1 MCYFSVLFLLNLCI
15 LKFQLAHEPDSGAA
29 GGSGG
34 RPAGDHHAAGK
45 GPVQPFSQAGGGHFP
60 GRRRPHRRYLSV

>member
-34 RPAGDHHAAGK
+34 RPAGDHHAVGK
-45 GPVQPFSQAGGGHFP
+45 GPASRCPEWAGAPPLPQGI
-60 GRRRPHRRYLSV
+60 

>member
-29 GGSGG
+29 GGPGG

-45 GPVQPFSQAGGGHFP
+45 SPVQPFPQAGGGYLP
-60 GRRRPHRRYLSV
+60 GRRRPHRGHLFV

>member
-1 MCYFSVLFLLNLCI
+1 MLFLLNLCI

-34 RPAGDHHAAGK
+34 RPAGDHHAVGK
-45 GPVQPFSQAGGGHFP
+45 GPVQPFPQAGGGHLP
-60 GRRRPHRRYLSV
+60 GRRRPHRGHLFV

>member
-45 GPVQPFSQAGGGHFP
+45 SPVQPFPQAGVGHLP
-60 GRRRPHRRYLSV
+60 GHRRPHRGHLSV